1 MLASMTDTMIDQN
14 EKVRENRLRRAAARQ
29 ELALCKSRSRDV
41 RAIGH
46 GTYML
51 VDLATNVVVAS
62 GLQSGYG
69 LTLDEV
75 EATLVG

>member
-1 MLASMTDTMIDQN
+1 MHVEDTVSSDRN

-29 ELALCKSRSRDV
+29 GLTLCKSPSRDV
-41 RAIGH
+41 RAIEH

-51 VDLATNVVVAS
+51 ADTATNTVAAS

-75 EATLVG
+75 EAALVD